1 MLAEVGNLDMG
12 EAFSRLRDHAH
23 ATDQPLTDLARRVV
37 TREAGAEV
45 LDRTRR

>member
-1 MLAEVGNLDMG
+1 MG
-12 EAFSRLRDHAH
+12 EAFSRLRDYAH

-45 LDRTRR
+45 LDRPRR